1 MPFLGASII
10 AGAIFFFLNLFSSL
24 LLDAGDTTTLGAIIE
39 AAIKTAVFS
48 TIFHYLHNGIA
59 RLLGWYK
66 IDDPEARHRLDKT
79 PALDQVRQDLQKEGE
94 N

>member
-10 AGAIFFFLNLFSSL
+10 AGVVFFFLNLFSSL
-24 LLDAGDTTTLGAIIE
+24 WLDAGEVTTLGAIIE

-59 RLLGWYK
+59 RLFGWYR
-66 IDDPEARHRLDKT
+66 IDDPDAKHRMDKNPALEQVREGLLDK
-79 PALDQVRQDLQKEGE
+79 DQS
-94 N
+94 